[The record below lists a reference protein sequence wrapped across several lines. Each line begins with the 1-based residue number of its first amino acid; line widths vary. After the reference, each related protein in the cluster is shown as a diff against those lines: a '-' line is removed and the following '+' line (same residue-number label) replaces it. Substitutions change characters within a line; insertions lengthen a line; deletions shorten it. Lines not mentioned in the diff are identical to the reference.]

1 MKRIRARAVSVDER
15 GFVTVDGVKL
25 GKRVVKDG
33 IPKLQVADK
42 DRRRSAER
50 GTRLVEVSVEELGEA
65 LRDGRANLAQ
75 EGAQE
80 GIESE
85 TLADLSINEVL
96 AGAD

>member
-1 MKRIRARAVSVDER
+1 MKRIRAQAVSVDER

-50 GTRLVEVSVEELGEA
+50 GTRLVEVSVEAVSYTHL
-65 LRDGRANLAQ
+65 
-75 EGAQE
+75 
-80 GIESE
+80 
-85 TLADLSINEVL
+85 TLPTILLV
-96 AGAD
+96 

>member
-1 MKRIRARAVSVDER
+1 MKRISAQAVSVDER

-50 GTRLVEVSVEELGEA
+50 GTRLVEVSVEELEEA
-65 LRDGRANLAQ
+65 LADDSQ
-75 EGAQE
+75 EEQG
-80 GIESE
+80 
-85 TLADLSINEVL
+85 
-96 AGAD
+96 